1 MGTPK
6 TVVLRMLLVGL
17 TISISLL
24 GSHRSLQAAAGHTTK
39 ETARTVYRADWRRG
53 WSWPTAQ
60 GMLVWNGQ
68 DPSVAVAP
76 FRVNH
81 LRRYAIEAEINNLGP
96 RFTPGDGKV
105 ITAGFGI
112 VVQEHSNSIGWYF
125 PSNIQGLLAG
135 FVRSPVAPG
144 FRCIEAPQ
152 VPCTFDDAGMVWG
165 PYSAGL
171 TRFRPDHSL
180 HLFRLDVE
188 GTVYRLSID
197 GVQQGPPVRISGYGR
212 YSRIGLWSLY
222 YRIQVRS
229 FRVIVPPSARSGT
242 AVDAGSLETKVLTW
256 SDPIG
261 KHMFSPHFMMNAE
274 YAREY
279 HLSAAAVQ
287 GSGRL
292 LSRSQAWSQ
301 TPTASVPLKPRGV
314 FVVAD
319 SLTAY
324 RTPDGGHWGFV
335 NDVHADQATAMSGGG
350 GTPITLPKIGD
361 ESSGFSF
368 AAKDVNGRP
377 LVVDVLSFRE
387 GSYEGHFTTIGY
399 TDMTDSSQQQDGLL
413 RVAQLVATR
422 ISSNPMQSLNTVG
435 GAGGE

>member
-1 MGTPK
+1 METPK
-6 TVVLRMLLVGL
+6 TVVLRMLLAGL
-17 TISISLL
+17 VISISLL
-24 GSHRSLQAAAGHTTK
+24 GSHRSLQAAAGHLAK
-39 ETARTVYRADWRRG
+39 ETARTVYQADWHRG
-53 WSWPTAQ
+53 WSWPTAR
-60 GMLVWNGQ
+60 GMLVWNGH

-76 FRVNH
+76 FSIKH
-81 LRRYAIEAEINNLGP
+81 LRRYAVEAEINNLGP

-112 VVQEHSNSIGWYF
+112 VVQEHTTPDGWYF
-125 PSNIQGLLAG
+125 PSNVQGLLAG
-135 FVRSPVAPG
+135 FVRSPSPPG

-152 VPCTFDDAGMVWG
+152 IHCSFDDAGLVWG

-171 TRFRPDHSL
+171 TRFHPDHGL
-180 HLFRLDVE
+180 YLFRIDVDD
-188 GTVYRLSID
+188 TVYRLSID

-229 FRVIVPPSARSGT
+229 FRVIVPPSAQSGT
-242 AVDAGSLETKVLTW
+242 AVDMGRLETRVLTW
-256 SDPIG
+256 SDPVG
-261 KHMFSPHFMMNAE
+261 KLTFNPHFMMNAE
-274 YAREY
+274 YAYEY

-287 GSGRL
+287 WSGRL
-292 LSRSQAWSQ
+292 LSRSQAWGQ
-301 TPTASVPLKPRGV
+301 APTVSVPLKPKGV

-335 NDVHADQATAMSGGG
+335 NDVHADQATTMSGGG
-350 GTPITLPKIGD
+350 GTQIALPKVGD

-368 AAKDVNGRP
+368 AARDVNGRSV
-377 LVVDVLSFRE
+377 VVDVLSFRE

-399 TDMTDSSQQQDGLL
+399 TDMTDRSEQQDGLV
-413 RVAQLVATR
+413 RVAQLVAIR
-422 ISSNPMQSLNTVG
+422 VSSNPMRSLNRVG
-435 GAGGE
+435 LAR